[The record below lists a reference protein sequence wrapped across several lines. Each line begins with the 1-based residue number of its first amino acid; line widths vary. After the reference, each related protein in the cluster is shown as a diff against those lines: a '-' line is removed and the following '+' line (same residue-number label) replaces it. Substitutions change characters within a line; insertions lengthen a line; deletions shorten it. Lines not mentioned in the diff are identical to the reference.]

1 MLRDRCDRRKT
12 PPARTLARTFARTLA
27 PPRAYPACACPTRAQ
42 IRSLPSA
49 SSPMTDL
56 PAGSIDRRAALHR
69 VALLLGGALSAPA
82 IAGVLAGCQ
91 GHDRAAAGFT
101 PRALA
106 PAQAEL
112 MAVVAEHIIP
122 ATDTPGAREVGAP
135 AFIDLML
142 AEYYAPADRERFV
155 AGLADLDARAE
166 ASGAHT
172 FLRCDTGRQRAILD
186 VVDREAFAGRGPH
199 WFRTMKELTL
209 LGYYT
214 SEIGATKEL
223 RYAQVPGR
231 FDGCIPFATVG
242 RSWSV

>member
-1 MLRDRCDRRKT
+1 
-12 PPARTLARTFARTLA
+12 
-27 PPRAYPACACPTRAQ
+27 
-42 IRSLPSA
+42 
-49 SSPMTDL
+49 MTDL
-56 PAGSIDRRAALHR
+56 PNGSIDRRAALRR

-82 IAGVLAGCQ
+82 IAGVLAGCD
-91 GHDRAAAGFT
+91 GHDRVAAGFT
-101 PRALA
+101 PRALS

-122 ATDTPGAREVGAP
+122 TTDTPGARGVGAP

-142 AEYYAPADRERFV
+142 AEYYAPADRERFA
-155 AGLADLDARAE
+155 AGLADLDARAD
-166 ASGAHT
+166 ARYGRV
-172 FLRCDTGRQRAILD
+172 FLRCDAAEQREILD

-209 LGYYT
+209 LAYYT

-223 RYAQVPGR
+223 RYEQVPGR
-231 FDGCIPFATVG
+231 FDGCIPFETVG